1 MATLEQLESALVKAD
16 AAGDTESARILAG
29 EVRKLRNPVKQI
41 DINGPKGA
49 ASESG
54 LKNFAAGVGKA
65 IYDTGRGLGQLV
77 GAVSADDVKESRRL
91 DKDLMDTG
99 AGLAGNIAGNVG
111 IALAPGGL
119 VKGAG
124 MAANALGAPS
134 KAQALS
140 AVGGSLLAPKSIGG
154 AVALGSGMGV
164 IQPAESL
171 EERVMNTGIGGVASA
186 LIPAA
191 VRGVKAAKATAEPF
205 YESGRNQIL
214 ARALREA
221 SGGGQYADDA
231 MRNLSNAGQPAVG
244 PFKPGMEK
252 QVMGELV
259 PGSIPTAGQAA
270 GNPGIAALE
279 RSAMATNPAV
289 TNEVSERLAAQ
300 NAARIGA
307 VENVAGS
314 DGAREFA
321 RAELQGTADDLYGQ
335 AFAKGVDLRRNP
347 QTGAFLSKAEQ
358 AGRKAEITKLMRT
371 PAIQEARER
380 AIKLAQNEMVKIDS
394 PEGSV
399 QGLHY
404 MKKAL
409 DDMIGDAKGNEQ
421 RVLTALKN
429 RFLTSVDALSP
440 DYQAARGVF
449 REMAGPVNQ
458 MDTAA
463 EILKRG
469 VTPTGNMTLNKFAR
483 ALSDDTAQTATR
495 FNKATLEGTMNSESM
510 NLLNAVK
517 DDLTRAEF
525 AKSAGRGVGSDT
537 VQKLAYSNILNQAG
551 VPNFMRN
558 LGPAQIVGNLLSR
571 GGDLAYKDAN
581 QRLSEQL
588 ARALLDP
595 KETAALMAI
604 QPSKRVEMIANLL
617 SRGGAS
623 AGMMVPALSNSQQ

>member
-1 MATLEQLESALVKAD
+1 MKTFEVDVGGKTYEVDAPDARTAWNWANKTHKA
-16 AAGDTESARILAG
+16 
-29 EVRKLRNPVKQI
+29 KNPPLTQI
-41 DINGPKGA
+41 DPGIKSA
-49 ASESG
+49 ASDSG
-54 LKNFAAGVGKA
+54 LENFAAGVGKA
-65 IYDTGRGLGQLV
+65 IYDTGRGLGQLT
-77 GAVSADDVKESRRL
+77 GLVSYDDVKESRRL

-111 IALAPGGL
+111 MVLAPGGL

-124 MAANALGAPS
+124 MAANAMKAP
-134 KAQALS
+134 QAASTLS
-140 AVGGSLLAPKSIGG
+140 SIGGSLLAPRSIAG
-154 AVALGSGMGV
+154 AGATGAGFGF

-171 EERVMNTGIGGVASA
+171 EERGVNTALGGVASA
-186 LIPAA
+186 A
-191 VRGVKAAKATAEPF
+191 VPTAIRGFKAAKAAAEPL
-205 YESGRNQIL
+205 YESGRSQIL

-259 PGSIPTAGQAA
+259 PGSLPTAGQAA
-270 GNPGIAALE
+270 RNPGIAALE

-289 TNEVSERLAAQ
+289 TNEVAERLATQ

-307 VENVAGS
+307 VENLAGS

-335 AFAKGVDLRRNP
+335 AFSKGVDLRRNP
-347 QTGAFLSKAEQ
+347 QTGAFLSKVEQ
-358 AGRKAEITKLMRT
+358 SGRKAEITKLMRT
-371 PAIQEARER
+371 PALQEARER

-409 DDMIGDAKGNEQ
+409 DDMIGDAKGNEA
-421 RVLTALKN
+421 RVLASLQK

-440 DYQAARGVF
+440 EYQAARGVF

-483 ALSDDTAQTATR
+483 ALSDDTAQTATK
-495 FNKATLEGTMNSESM
+495 FNKATLEGTMSNEQM

-517 DDLTRAEF
+517 DDLMNAEF

-581 QRLSEQL
+581 QKLSEQL
-588 ARALLDP
+588 ARALLNP
-595 KETAALMAI
+595 KDTAALMAI
-604 QPSKRVEMIANLL
+604 QPSQRAEMLVNLL
-617 SRGGAS
+617 GRGGAS
-623 AGMMVPALSNSQQ
+623 VGMMTPALSNSQQ